1 LRKVWVCGRTLNI
14 TRASD
19 AGKPESERSDQDR
32 SVTEHVR
39 KKDKAATKAT
49 SKAIKK
55 KKKKKANKD
64 KGKPHKGRR
73 SE

>member
-1 LRKVWVCGRTLNI
+1 VR
-14 TRASD
+14 
-19 AGKPESERSDQDR
+19 
-32 SVTEHVR
+32 EHVR
-39 KKDKAATKAT
+39 KKDKAAT
-49 SKAIKK
+49 KAIKK